1 MQDFLNWLG
10 PVWRPHPGQ
19 ERFLLARA
27 KTKVLACG
35 RRWGKTDACAV
46 QVIAG
51 LGADRPRRTLLVA
64 PTLEQAS
71 FLFRRLRGLVEQLVS
86 RGLWELRF
94 PLMPKFR
101 DSKMELTMGDHSV
114 VARSAHSRHHLRGD
128 EASEIIVDE
137 AAYVSG
143 SVVNEVLTPMMA
155 TTDGSLTMIST
166 PNGQDHFYEA
176 FREGLENSDE
186 FWSLQAPSSDNPQ
199 VRQAFLDRQKK
210 LLSPSAFATEY
221 EAQFVQREGYVFD
234 RTAVD
239 ECVVA
244 EPDFDIPGPTIIAV
258 DWARYE
264 DFSALVV
271 VRGFQS
277 RASVLE
283 VDRKHREDWFK
294 QIGWVTDVLARYPN
308 ARLICDT
315 TGGGDSITAWLR
327 NELRGVSIK
336 SFVFTTE
343 SKPKLVDGLV
353 RAFETRSIQ
362 LPPHE
367 ALKKELDNFQATRS
381 ASGHVQM
388 AAKSGHD
395 DLVMALAMAVSDLPY
410 AHRMILT
417 TNPRR

>member
-1 MQDFLNWLG
+1 MQDFLNWLA

-19 ERFLLARA
+19 EKFLLARA

-51 LGADRPRRTLLVA
+51 FDAQEPRRTLLVA
-64 PTLEQAS
+64 PTFEQAG
-71 FLFRRLRGLVEQLVS
+71 FLFRRLRGLIEQLVA
-86 RGLWELRF
+86 RGIWELRF
-94 PLMPKFR
+94 PSLPKFR
-101 DSKMELTMGDHSV
+101 DSKMDLTVGDHRV
-114 VARSAHSRHHLRGD
+114 AARSAHSGHHLRGD
-128 EASEIIVDE
+128 EATEIILDE
-137 AAYVSG
+137 AAYVKG
-143 SVVNEVLTPMMA
+143 HVVNEVLTPMMA

-210 LLSPSAFATEY
+210 LMSPSAYATEY

-234 RTAVD
+234 RRAVD
-239 ECVVA
+239 ECTFA
-244 EPDFDIPGPTIIAV
+244 EPELDIPGPTIIAV

-271 VRGFQS
+271 VKGFQS

-283 VDRKHREDWFK
+283 VDRKHREEWDR
-294 QIGWVTDVLARYPN
+294 QIAWVKSVLARHPN

-327 NELRGVSIK
+327 NEMRGVSIK

-343 SKPKLVDGLV
+343 SKPKLLDGLV
-353 RAFETRSIQ
+353 RAFEARSIQ

-367 ALKKELDNFQATRS
+367 DLKKELDNFQATRT
-381 ASGHVQM
+381 ASGHIQM
-388 AAKSGHD
+388 AAKGGHD